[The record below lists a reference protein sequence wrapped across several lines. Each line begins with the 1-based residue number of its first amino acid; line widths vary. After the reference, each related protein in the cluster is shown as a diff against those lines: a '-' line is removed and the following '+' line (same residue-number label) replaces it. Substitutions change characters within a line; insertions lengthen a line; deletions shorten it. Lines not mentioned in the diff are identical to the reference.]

1 MDDALRH
8 LGLLLQGLG
17 PTGMVFLGAVVLALL
32 VAMVLGAALTTPWRL
47 LRWPAAVIVEVVRGT
62 SAIVQLFWV
71 FFALPLF
78 GIHIPPLFAAMA
90 VLGIN
95 SGAYGAEVVRGALQ
109 AVERGQREAALSLS
123 LSPIATWWRVILPQ
137 AFARML
143 PPFGNLAVELLKN
156 TALVSLVGLTDLL
169 FQGQVL
175 RAATMQDSIL
185 VLVLGIYA
193 VLALG
198 VVGVIRLLERRCA
211 RWRSTA

>member
-1 MDDALRH
+1 MDDTLRY
-8 LGLLLQGLG
+8 LGLLLKGLG
-17 PTGMVFLGAVVLALL
+17 PTVMVFVGAVILAVL
-32 VAMVLGAALTTPWRL
+32 VAMSLGAALTTPWRL
-47 LRWPAAVIVEVVRGT
+47 LRWSAATIVEVVRGT

-78 GIHIPPLFAAMA
+78 GVYIPPILAAIA
-90 VLGIN
+90 VLGMN

-109 AVERGQREAALSLS
+109 AIDRGQRDAAHALSLS
-123 LSPIATWWRVILPQ
+123 PLATWWRVILPQ

-175 RAATMQDSIL
+175 RAATMHDSIL
-185 VLVLGIYA
+185 ILVLGVYA
-193 VLALG
+193 VLALA
-198 VVGVIRLLERRCA
+198 VVAGIRLLERRCA

>member
-1 MDDALRH
+1 MEQTLRY
-8 LGLLLQGLG
+8 LGLLLAGLG
-17 PTGMVFLGAVVLALL
+17 PTCLVFAGAVILALL
-32 VAMVLGAALTTPWRL
+32 VAMILGGALTTPWRL
-47 LRWPAAVIVEVVRGT
+47 LRWPAAAIVEVVRGT

-78 GIHIPPLFAAMA
+78 GLNISPILAAIA

-109 AVERGQREAALSLS
+109 AVDRGQRDASRALSLS
-123 LSPIATWWRVILPQ
+123 PLATWWHVILPQ

-175 RAATMQDSIL
+175 RATTMHDSIL
-185 VLVLGIYA
+185 ILVLGIYA
-193 VLALG
+193 VLALA
-198 VVGVIRLLERRCA
+198 VVAGIRLLEKRCA

>member
-1 MDDALRH
+1 MDDTLRH

-32 VAMVLGAALTTPWRL
+32 VAMILGAALTTPWRL

-78 GIHIPPLFAAMA
+78 GIHIPPLIAAMA

-109 AVERGQREAALSLS
+109 AVERGQREAAQALS
-123 LSPIATWWRVILPQ
+123 LSPTATWWRVILPQ

-185 VLVLGIYA
+185 ILVLGIYA

-198 VVGVIRLLERRCA
+198 VVAVIRLLERRCA